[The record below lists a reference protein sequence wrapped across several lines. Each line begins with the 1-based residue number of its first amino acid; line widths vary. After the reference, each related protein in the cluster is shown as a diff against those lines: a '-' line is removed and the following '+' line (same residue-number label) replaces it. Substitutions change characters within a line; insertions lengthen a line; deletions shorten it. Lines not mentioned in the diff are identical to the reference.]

1 MNVPTGSL
9 PLPAVGELLAMLL
22 VPCALILA
30 GGIFVM
36 ADVVLL
42 KRRGD
47 AENVL
52 SFTVTGSRPR
62 PGLRLA
68 SVFLFTLATILA
80 ARDLFGL
87 FAGRSGWFLA
97 LGTGLLAT
105 AVSLFVLLFG
115 ILLPRALGESLHG
128 VLPVRALA
136 RLARWL
142 TIWIDPLAE
151 LLWTCVSAVLRLFHL
166 RRGPSPEESEEEVLQ
181 MMDEGLSSG
190 AFEPAEREM
199 VEGVLELDE
208 QTAAELMTPRSRV
221 TWLDL
226 DDQDEVNWRKI
237 AAAGHSDYPV
247 FQGTHDN
254 IRGMVS
260 VKSLWANISMTGAVK
275 LADVVNPSLFVP
287 TGMTATR
294 LIEEF
299 RKARRHVALVVDE
312 FGVVEGMVTL
322 KDVVEAIVGRL
333 PEREV
338 RQHYPEIVVREDGSW
353 VVDAL
358 LDFGETAASIGLE
371 VPAEE
376 LEANRY
382 QTIGGYV
389 LHHLGHIPGEG
400 EEFRRNG
407 FHFEVIDMDRQ
418 RIDKLL
424 ITRLRAPAQIPAPP
438 PEAPPATG
446 AGH

>member
-1 MNVPTGSL
+1 MTSSTD
-9 PLPAVGELLAMLL
+9 ALLHPSAGDLLRMLL
-22 VPCALILA
+22 LPCALIVT
-30 GGIFVM
+30 GGLFVM

-42 KRRGD
+42 RRRGD

-52 SFTVTGSRPR
+52 SFTVAGSRPR

-68 SVFLFTLATILA
+68 SVFFFTLSAILA
-80 ARDLFGL
+80 SRDLQGL
-87 FAGRSGWFLA
+87 FAGRGGWFLPGA
-97 LGTGLLAT
+97 LGLLA
-105 AVSLFVLLFG
+105 VLLSLFVLLFG
-115 ILLPRALGESLHG
+115 ILLPRALGESLHDA
-128 VLPVRALA
+128 LPVRALS
-136 RLARWL
+136 RLAQWL
-142 TIWIDPLAE
+142 TVWIDPLAE
-151 LLWTCVSAVLRLFHL
+151 LVWTCVSAVLGLFHL

-190 AFEPAEREM
+190 AFDPAEREM

-226 DDQDEVNWRKI
+226 DDLDEVNWRRI

-260 VKSLWANISMTGAVK
+260 VKSLWANISMTGSVK
-275 LADVVNPSLFVP
+275 LADVLNPPLFVP
-287 TGMTATR
+287 ATMTAPR

-299 RKARRHVALVVDE
+299 RRVRRHVALVVDE

-338 RQHYPEIVVREDGSW
+338 RQHYPEIIVREDGSW

-358 LDFGETAASIGLE
+358 LDFGETAAAIGLE
-371 VPAEE
+371 VPVEE

-400 EEFRRNG
+400 EEFRRSG
-407 FHFEVIDMDRQ
+407 FHFEIIDMDRQ
-418 RIDKLL
+418 RIDKLI
-424 ITRLRAPAQIPAPP
+424 ITRIPP
-438 PEAPPATG
+438 PAESSASAVIPPVPG
-446 AGH
+446 EMP